1 MSFSRFDAAL
11 FPQWRGAG
19 ALARLLS
26 RQSDY
31 ALQSDADTPST
42 ASSASSAS
50 TADSDSLQLAVGA
63 SHCAHAAFVL
73 QQRRLLF
80 VVDSVAA
87 PHHPSRRVHEDA
99 LVRSLH
105 SCAKLPLDD
114 ELLSRVLLHRASA
127 PLCAVAFCGSLRASP
142 LVALDDAGAVNVW
155 LWNDSPSL
163 SAWRHAVV
171 DEPLRSTSVRVL
183 AAAVVDAKRDAHTLV
198 WLEVDDAA
206 ADVRFCSRLLRRRHV
221 AASATAGRAARLRSS
236 ASDAA
241 MLSAGSV
248 SSTAPS
254 SSSASSSSS
263 PSSSSSS
270 SDAGLFQKLDLADG
284 RRLLGTAKNKASS
297 LLGRMREGVTRL
309 RQRNGAEDGG
319 SESQA
324 PTLVV
329 DLNDADL
336 LAEMAAS
343 APSDSDASFSSAFA
357 DKSAPAVEFTAD
369 SSWRNAKLLD
379 AGAGAWIVTGD
390 ANAPLFYWS
399 AATGVV
405 LAVPG
410 AANAVFALDCDGAL
424 MQCDCASGAL
434 IRVTAVPEC
443 IAAAALTM
451 PLPFGGSAGGVACFE
466 RVELCRLGDWQQP
479 IGSDV
484 QLVVHNVSVVLV
496 DAQQGVARIF
506 SSISG
511 ELRCTQKLTAPVA
524 RVEQINLPP
533 LLLHGD
539 GLFVARQLPPW
550 PPASGALPS
559 QAAEALLAAALEC
572 DAWSLE
578 QLANH
583 HLLAAVATAAAAHD
597 SERALRAARLLAPQ
611 LSSPALLVCL
621 LDSMPSA
628 RAFLQDQIC
637 GFLARVDGAV
647 APDIDSLSAE
657 QRQRRIESAYHA
669 ATPVALQLKPLLEQY
684 LSALVSDAAPT
695 SAAETLW
702 TLSPVALE
710 RMLQCEPQRALQL
723 ACASLGSL
731 DDGLSDAAVARL
743 CAADNSDE
751 LFHLE
756 WLLRLCF
763 HVRPDRLEAVCDAV
777 AAHADQK
784 TIAARFGTPQG
795 VYVRAS
801 DALPVPSVAH
811 QFSEAQTAARVA
823 LLRRCGR
830 DVDALFVL
838 LAQHNWSA
846 ATRLLSSVAASG
858 DVALHERLFSLVLD
872 AMLVSHAT
880 DQVHALVSTSSVV
893 PASFDAD
900 ALYARMSRHQTR
912 PPQTALTT
920 RGSGELAVGD
930 VRDALIARVSD
941 AKRAELLQQRVSKI
955 EL

>member
-11 FPQWRGAG
+11 FPQWRGVG

-31 ALQSDADTPST
+31 ALQCDTHTPST
-42 ASSASSAS
+42 SSSSSTSSSASA
-50 TADSDSLQLAVGA
+50 DSLQLAVGA
-63 SHCAHAAFVL
+63 SHRAHAAFVL
-73 QQRRLLF
+73 QHRRLLF

-87 PHHPSRRVHEDA
+87 PQHPSRRVHEDA

-105 SCAKLPLDD
+105 SSAAVPLED
-114 ELLSRVLLHRASA
+114 ELLSRVLLHRAA
-127 PLCAVAFCGSLRASP
+127 VPLCAVAFCGSLRASP

-155 LWNDSPSL
+155 LWHDSPSL

-198 WLEVDDAA
+198 WLEVDAAAGDDPA

-241 MLSAGSV
+241 TPSSVSV
-248 SSTAPS
+248 SSTA
-254 SSSASSSSS
+254 SSSS

-270 SDAGLFQKLDLADG
+270 TDAGLFQKLDLADG

-343 APSDSDASFSSAFA
+343 APSDGDASFSSAFA
-357 DKSAPAVEFTAD
+357 DKSAPAIEFTAD
-369 SSWRNAKLLD
+369 GSWRNAKLLD
-379 AGAGAWIVTGD
+379 AGAGAWVVTGD
-390 ANAPLFYWS
+390 ANAPLFYWC

-405 LAVPG
+405 LAVAG

-424 MQCDCASGAL
+424 VQCDCASGAL
-434 IRVTAVPEC
+434 SRVTAVPEC

-451 PLPFGGSAGGVACFE
+451 PVPFGGSAGGVGCFE

-479 IGSDV
+479 IGGDV

-511 ELRCTQKLTAPVA
+511 ELRCTQQLTAPVA
-524 RVEQINLPP
+524 LVEQVNLPP

-657 QRQRRIESAYHA
+657 QRRRRIESAYHA
-669 ATPVALQLKPLLEQY
+669 ATPVALQLKPLLERY
-684 LSALVSDAAPT
+684 LSALVSDAAPA

-763 HVRPDRLEAVCDAV
+763 HVCPNRLEAVCDAV

-838 LAQHNWSA
+838 LAQHNWGA

-858 DVALHERLFSLVLD
+858 DVALHERLFSLLLD

-893 PASFDAD
+893 PAAFDAD